1 MEKIK
6 AYSYVRMS
14 TDKQLHGDSFR
25 RQTEASRF
33 YAEKH
38 GLELVTDFDLH
49 DIGVSAYSGA
59 NLHGGK
65 FGRFMEAVRA
75 GKIDQGS
82 YLLIDAF
89 DRMSRQDPMDA
100 LEPLKEILKAGLIL
114 VTLDDEQVY
123 RGKMRTEQLFITLGK
138 MIRANDESANKSRN
152 VRKAWEAKRTNANKI
167 KMTARCPGWLR
178 LTANREEFEVI
189 EERAKIVRR
198 IFNEVNS
205 GLGTYTIV
213 RQLNAENVPTFS
225 KGKRKRKNGI
235 ERDSRWALSTVN
247 SIIKS
252 PAVIGNFQPKKLVN
266 GKRTPES
273 ELKLGYFPRIISDA
287 VYEAAQRIRFSRMTN
302 PSDGQKGS
310 GGRKGKHYANLFSKL
325 AICSCCDQPMTYLN
339 KGKPPKGQAYLTCSD
354 ALYNR
359 GCPINGRWR
368 YDHFEDAFLKFVER
382 IDLASLVSSD
392 EHQSKRAKLV
402 AQLDALEGRQ
412 KILEN
417 EIKTLLE
424 TSLRMAGG
432 SDILARELS
441 KREPVLA
448 ETKAG
453 QAALRQQIAQLD
465 EAALAYYSNPEQ
477 MLDLIARVRATR
489 GENVFKVRALIASR
503 LQALIKN
510 IVLTLD
516 YSEDEQAFEVN
527 FRDGAH
533 LMAFVRQSDPT
544 EITHVVRSYADEF
557 TVKDADGNLLEAV
570 PMDDWE

>member
-1 MEKIK
+1 MEKPK

-14 TDKQLHGDSFR
+14 TDKQLHGDSLR
-25 RQTEASRF
+25 RQTEASRL

-65 FGRFMEAVRA
+65 FGRFMEAVKA
-75 GKIDQGS
+75 GKIDKGS

-100 LEPLKEILKAGLIL
+100 LEPLKEILKAGLVL
-114 VTLDDEQVY
+114 VTMDDEQVY

-152 VRKAWEAKRTNANKI
+152 VRKAWEAKRANANEI
-167 KMTARCPGWLR
+167 KMTARCPSWLR
-178 LTANREEFEVI
+178 LTADRSKFEII
-189 EERAKIVRR
+189 EERAQIVRR

-205 GLGTYTIV
+205 GLGVYLIV
-213 RQLNAENVPTFS
+213 RRLNAEKVPTFTPRA
-225 KGKRKRKNGI
+225 KG
-235 ERDSRWALSTVN
+235 WALSTVN
-247 SIIKS
+247 KVINS
-252 PAVIGNFQPKKLVN
+252 PSVIGNFQPNRLVN
-266 GKRTPES
+266 GKRVPDGEI
-273 ELKLGYFPRIISDA
+273 KAGYYPRIISDA
-287 VYEAAQRIRFSRMTN
+287 TYEAAQRIRFSRSTW
-302 PSDGQKGS
+302 PSDDQKGS

-325 AICSCCDQPMTYLN
+325 AVCSHCGQPMNYLN
-339 KGKPPKGQAYLTCSD
+339 KGKPPKGQTYLTCSD
-354 ALYNR
+354 AFHNR
-359 GCPINGRWR
+359 GCPMNGRWR

-382 IDLASLVSSD
+382 LDLASLVSSE
-392 EHQSKRAKLV
+392 EHQSKRAELV
-402 AQLDALEGRQ
+402 AELDALEGRQ
-412 KILEN
+412 KILES

-424 TSLRMAGG
+424 TSLKMPGG
-432 SDILARELS
+432 SDILSRELA
-441 KREPVLA
+441 KREPALA
-448 ETKAG
+448 EVKAS
-453 QAALRQQIAQLD
+453 QAATRQQIAQLD
-465 EAALAYYSNPEQ
+465 EAALAYYSNPDQ
-477 MLDLIARVRATR
+477 MSDLIARVRATR

-533 LMAFVRQSDPT
+533 LMAFVRRTDPT
-544 EITHVVRSYADEF
+544 VVTHVIRGYGDDF
-557 TVKDADGNLLEAV
+557 TVKDADGNLLDAFTAE
-570 PMDDWE
+570 DWSEQGVG